1 MDNSIESTGIY
12 TLAKLQA
19 LIASNPALWRPLV
32 FTNGCFD
39 LIHPGHVR
47 YLQAAKALGKTL
59 VVGLNSDRSVMAIK
73 PAKPGQPQRPIVLES
88 HRAEVLAALR
98 AIDGVVI
105 FDERTA
111 DNLITT
117 LQPDIYVKGGDY
129 SIETLPEARSVLA
142 YGGKIEL
149 IKVEIP
155 TSTTAIIRKIMD
167 GTSFTGTN

>member
-1 MDNSIESTGIY
+1 MIDIANSTGIY
-12 TLAKLQA
+12 TLEQLQKSIVA
-19 LIASNPALWRPLV
+19 NPDRWRSLV

-39 LIHPGHVR
+39 LLHPGHVR
-47 YLQAAKALGKTL
+47 YLQAAKSLGKTL

-73 PAKPGQPQRPIVLES
+73 PAKPGQPQRPIVTEA

-98 AIDGVVI
+98 AVDGVVI

-129 SIETLPEARSVLA
+129 SIDTLPESASVQA

-149 IKVEIP
+149 IQVEIP
-155 TSTTAIIRKIMD
+155 TSTTAIIQKIM
-167 GTSFTGTN
+167 GHKVG